1 MTAPDGRTAQ
11 DENRLRR
18 FYESDGFRKRHDPR
32 HAGNRYLFERRG
44 RAILRALRDAGGL
57 GTGTTYLETGCE
69 RGAVLHVVEEAF
81 GAADRVFGVDLMQDW
96 LAEGRRGSPGLRLAC
111 ADAARLPFADGA
123 FDIVG
128 QYMML
133 SSVTEPDTRRAIG
146 RELLRVVRP
155 RGTIVSL
162 DLRYPRIPPVGRV
175 AVGRGEL
182 ARIFPGAAI
191 RYRTCVLLPP
201 LARLLAPLS
210 AGACDLLARLPALR
224 AYHVAS
230 VRRIN

>member
-1 MTAPDGRTAQ
+1 LTAPEDRTAL
-11 DENRLRR
+11 EEIRLRR

-32 HAGNRYLFERRG
+32 HAGNRYLFERRS

-57 GTGTTYLETGCE
+57 GAGTTYLEAGCE

-96 LAEGRRGSPGLRLAC
+96 LADGRRGCPGLRLAC
-111 ADAARLPFADGA
+111 ADASRLPFADGT

-133 SSVTEPDTRRAIG
+133 SSVTDREKRRAIG

-155 RGTIVSL
+155 RGTIVSM
-162 DLRYPRIPPVGRV
+162 DLRYPRVPPVGW
-175 AVGRGEL
+175 VGVTRSEL
-182 ARIFPGAAI
+182 GNIFPGAVI

-210 AGACDLLARLPALR
+210 TGACNLLARLPVLR
-224 AYHVAS
+224 GWHVAS
-230 VRRIN
+230 VRRIS